1 MTETRQQT
9 KIGGS
14 PEKQTPE
21 VLISGASF
29 AGLATAWW
37 MTQLGYAVTVVEMA
51 GDLRRGGT
59 PVNIRD
65 GVIEVVRRMG
75 LLERIKSQS
84 LPARPVVFLDERG
97 LPLQQQRQV
106 SVEEEPEEE
115 YEIERDALLEL
126 LFNEVKEHAAFVFA
140 NSIATLE
147 ETAEQ
152 VEVTFVSGRKQTFS
166 LVFGCDGT
174 HSTVR
179 RLCFGEEASFVV
191 FLKNYFSLTIVP
203 KLLLEENNSEM
214 FSVPG
219 RTVMLNTYNGKTDIA
234 FCFSSADEI
243 SYDRRKQDEQKRM
256 IRNSFAG
263 GNWRTAELLNE
274 MSHSDNFYF
283 DKLCQVHMSSWTKGR
298 VALVGDAGYCPSPAA
313 GMGGS
318 VAILGA
324 AALGEAFEK
333 HPDDLAAAFQQYNE
347 SFRPTIEAIQAQ
359 AVEFGL
365 EMFMPGSE
373 KAIQKRN
380 EQLGLAERR

>member
-1 MTETRQQT
+1 MTNTRQPTNVSSSLNNQAP
-9 KIGGS
+9 G
-14 PEKQTPE
+14 
-21 VLISGASF
+21 VLVSGASF

-37 MTQLGYAVTVVEMA
+37 MNKLGYAVTVVEMA
-51 GDLRRGGT
+51 SDLRRGGT
-59 PVNIRD
+59 PVNIRE
-65 GVIEVVRRMG
+65 GVIDVVQRMG
-75 LLERIKSQS
+75 LLDRIKSQS
-84 LPARPVVFLDERG
+84 LPPRPVVFLNEEG
-97 LPLQQQRQV
+97 VPLQQQPQ
-106 SVEEEPEEE
+106 EQAGEEPEED

-126 LFNEVKEHAAFVFA
+126 LFNEVKENVEFVFA
-140 NSIATLE
+140 ESIVALE
-147 ETAEQ
+147 ESGEQ
-152 VEVTFVSGRKQTFS
+152 VDVAFVSGRKQSFS

-191 FLKNYFSLTIVP
+191 FLKNYFSLTIIP
-203 KLLLEENNSEM
+203 KLLMKENTSEM

-234 FCFSSADEI
+234 FCFSSVEEI
-243 SYDRRKQDEQKRM
+243 PYDRKKQDEQKRM
-256 IRNSFAG
+256 IRKYFEG
-263 GNWRTAELLNE
+263 GKWRIAELLEE
-274 MSHSDNFYF
+274 MISSENFYF

-333 HPDDLAAAFQQYNE
+333 HPHDLAAAFKEYNE
-347 SFRPTIEAIQAQ
+347 CFRPVVEGIQTQ

-365 EMFMPGSE
+365 EMFMPSSE
-373 KAIQKRN
+373 EAIQKRN
-380 EQLGLAERR
+380 KQLGLG